1 MTHVAS
7 EATRA
12 NHSGVI
18 TAPSFVSGNEHATA
32 KPGQARADVPT
43 PRWRGPGQSVLKK
56 PTLMVWLPLRS
67 RANTSSS

>member
-32 KPGQARADVPT
+32 KPGQARADVP
-43 PRWRGPGQSVLKK
+43 
-56 PTLMVWLPLRS
+56 PLDGGARVS
-67 RANTSSS
+67 PF

>member
-7 EATRA
+7 DATRA

-32 KPGQARADVPT
+32 KPGQARADAPT
-43 PRWRGPGQSVLKK
+43 PRWTARVSPS
-56 PTLMVWLPLRS
+56 
-67 RANTSSS
+67 